1 MGSGSQE
8 DDNHAIPGAQAAAGA
23 GGGVGG
29 NSIAQILAES
39 CPKHAAA
46 AGIVIARLDARAGIW
61 QYSVDNGTHWRD
73 ARTDLIN
80 RPGTM
85 GLALDREARLRLLPR
100 LGERVEQIHM
110 VLYAVQHSLHTRNG
124 SHSAYV
130 PDPSQGDSD
139 AISLL
144 LHLNAINGTPPQVH
158 VPRLRNKRA
167 LTHAAAQAQSDRLS
181 SLPSQAPE
189 ASSPVRSAA
198 KKPGE
203 RGGRR

>member
-1 MGSGSQE
+1 MGSGSQG
-8 DDNHAIPGAQAAAGA
+8 DDNANR
-23 GGGVGG
+23 GGQVATGTGVGVGG

-39 CPKHAAA
+39 CPQHAAA

-61 QYSVDNGTHWRD
+61 QYSVDNGGSWRD

-110 VLYAVQHSLHTRNG
+110 VVHAVKHSLHTRNG

-130 PDPSQGDSD
+130 PDPSEGDSA

-144 LHLNAINGTPPQVH
+144 LDISHINGMPPQVH

-167 LTHAAAQAQSDRLS
+167 MAQANALVEQ
-181 SLPSQAPE
+181 PSPPPPAGAPPE
-189 ASSPVRSAA
+189 GAA
-198 KKPGE
+198 
-203 RGGRR
+203 GGDD